1 MPEFVFIHT
10 APALERLVAD
20 WSGVSW
26 LGLDTEFVRERT
38 YHAQLCLIQLASSE
52 GLALIDPL
60 ALPDWTAL
68 FALLDA
74 SGTVK
79 ILHAGGQ
86 DLELFHRA
94 RSEYLPA
101 PLFDTQIAAS
111 LLGHGQQIGY
121 AALAQSLLGITLPKL
136 HTRSDWSRRPLSA
149 SELDYAVDDVRHLA
163 ALHEHLG
170 EALERAGRLAWAEA
184 DNTALADPARYR
196 IDPER
201 AWLRIGAGRMLPPPA
216 QGALRALAAWRER
229 EAQARDL
236 PRQWLL
242 RDEVLLRWAEQRP
255 DSLPALAAL
264 AEVAPKL
271 MRQYGEDWIT
281 AIREGALQ
289 PPDPLPVL
297 YPLTPEQERS
307 LKRLGQLVRAR
318 AAALGVEGPV
328 LAPRRDLEALVLG
341 LRDVPVLRGWRRTVI
356 GEELLSELDTAA
368 VDPAVGVLPVD

>member
-20 WSGVSW
+20 WTGVPW

-38 YHAQLCLIQLASSE
+38 YHAQLCLIQLASPK

-341 LRDVPVLRGWRRTVI
+341 LRDVLVLRGWRRTVI

>member
-1 MPEFVFIHT
+1 MSEFLFIHT
-10 APALERLVAD
+10 VPALECLVVD
-20 WSGVSW
+20 WSGVPW
-26 LGLDTEFVRERT
+26 LGMDTEFVRERT
-38 YHAQLCLIQLASSE
+38 YHAQLCLIQLASPR
-52 GLALIDPL
+52 GLALLDPL
-60 ALPDWTAL
+60 ALPNWTAL

-74 SGTVK
+74 PETVK

-94 RSEYLPA
+94 RPARLPA

-121 AALAQSLLGITLPKL
+121 AALVQSELGVTLPKL

-170 EALERAGRLAWAEA
+170 EALDRTGRLAWAEA
-184 DNTALADPARYR
+184 DNMALADPARYR
-196 IDPER
+196 SDPER
-201 AWLRIGAGRMLPPPA
+201 AWQRIGAGRMLPPPA
-216 QGALRALAAWRER
+216 QGALQALAAWRER

-264 AEVAPKL
+264 AEVSPKL
-271 MRQYGEDWIT
+271 MGQYGEDWIT
-281 AIREGALQ
+281 AIRMGAAQ
-289 PPDPLPVL
+289 PPEALPVP
-297 YPLTPEQERS
+297 YPLTSEQERC

-341 LRDVPVLRGWRRTVI
+341 LREVPVLRGWRRSVI
-356 GEELLSELDTAA
+356 GEELLSELDKGL

>member
-20 WSGVSW
+20 WSGVPW

-38 YHAQLCLIQLASSE
+38 YHAQLCLIQLASPE

-94 RSEYLPA
+94 RSECLPA

-121 AALAQSLLGITLPKL
+121 AALVQSLLGIALPKL
-136 HTRSDWSRRPLSA
+136 HTRSDWSRRPLSV

-163 ALHEHLG
+163 ALHDHLG

-297 YPLTPEQERS
+297 YPLTPEQERR

-341 LRDVPVLRGWRRTVI
+341 LREVPVLQGWRRSVI

-368 VDPAVGVLPVD
+368 IDPAVGALPID

>member
-1 MPEFVFIHT
+1 MSEFVFIHT

-20 WSGVSW
+20 WSGVPW
-26 LGLDTEFVRERT
+26 LGMDTEFVRERT
-38 YHAQLCLIQLASSE
+38 YHAQLCLIQLASPR
-52 GLALIDPL
+52 GLALLDPL

-74 SGTVK
+74 PETVK

-94 RSEYLPA
+94 RPERLPA

-121 AALAQSLLGITLPKL
+121 AALVQNLLGVALPKL

-163 ALHEHLG
+163 ALHDHLG
-170 EALERAGRLAWAEA
+170 EALDRAGRLVWAEA

-201 AWLRIGAGRMLPPPA
+201 AWQRIGAGRMLPPPA

-242 RDEVLLRWAEQRP
+242 KDEVLLRWAEQRP
-255 DSLPALAAL
+255 DALSAL
-264 AEVAPKL
+264 EVEADVSSTLLRRHGDAL
-271 MRQYGEDWIT
+271 MG
-281 AIREGALQ
+281 AIREGAAQ
-289 PPDPLPVL
+289 PPEALPVP
-297 YPLTPEQERS
+297 YPLSPEQERH
-307 LKRLGQLVRAR
+307 LKHLGRLVRAR
-318 AAALGVEGPV
+318 ATALGVEGPV

-341 LRDVPVLRGWRRTVI
+341 LRDVPVLRGWRRAVI
-356 GEELLSELDTAA
+356 GEELLTGLDAG
-368 VDPAVGVLPVD
+368 PADASAGAFPAD